1 MSISYVII
9 SGLLLGLASSLHCAG
24 MCGAIASNILAACGL
39 HKGPAKRQFR
49 ALVLMQA
56 GRSTTYILAGLLVG
70 GVGGMFD
77 ALLVTAGWQSVL
89 RVLSG
94 LVVIYSGLAVIG
106 IAPALHHLDR
116 LIPKFLFQTTLRPA
130 LAGTPATGHTSPAEQ
145 TMRSPNPAPHAFRA
159 GIGNFSFGAALGLTP
174 CAMVYNAL
182 LTAMMTGTVAR
193 AGLFMACFAL
203 AALPAVVFAAL
214 GISFLKRSASRDYAG
229 DFIRKMIACALV
241 AVGMLT
247 LAPPAM
253 DLIALCLPV

>member
-39 HKGPAKRQFR
+39 HKGPAKRQFH

-56 GRSTTYILAGLLVG
+56 GRSTTYILSGLLVG
-70 GVGGMFD
+70 GVGGVFD

-89 RVLSG
+89 RVLAG
-94 LVVIYSGLAVIG
+94 LVVIYSGLAIIG
-106 IAPALHHLDR
+106 IAPALHRLDR
-116 LIPKFLFQTTLRPA
+116 LIPKFLFQTTLRPT
-130 LAGTPATGHTSPAEQ
+130 LASIPATGHTSPAEQ
-145 TMRSPNPAPHAFRA
+145 TIQSPNFTPHAIRA
-159 GIGNFSFGAALGLTP
+159 GIGNFSLGAALGLTP

-214 GISFLKRSASRDYAG
+214 GISFLKRSATRDHAG
-229 DFIRKMIACALV
+229 DFIRKMIACALI

-247 LAPPAM
+247 LAEPAM
-253 DLIALCLPV
+253 GLIALCLPV